1 MIILIIPI
9 TLVLIM
15 LFYVIFEMAF
25 ETEKKTKKKMIKIK
39 AFFIRTF
46 CFCISFYGND
56 TMEIGDVWW
65 SIQDISYIYVGKNK
79 LWVKK
84 LKTKK

>member
-1 MIILIIPI
+1 
-9 TLVLIM
+9 
-15 LFYVIFEMAF
+15 
-25 ETEKKTKKKMIKIK
+25 MIKIK